1 MIVIKIDFKKE
12 LSELYNPK
20 KKVFSQVKVPKM
32 KFFMIDGKGDPNTSK
47 EYAHAIQV
55 LYSVSYTL
63 KFMCKNELDKDY
75 GVPPL
80 ESLWWAKNMKDF
92 QSGKKE
98 NWQWTAMI
106 MLPDWIPASM
116 VKSAIASARERK
128 TDLDFSKLRV
138 EPFAEGLSV
147 QIMYVGP
154 YKDEGPVITQMHEQ
168 YLPENKLIPN
178 GKHHE
183 IYLGDPRKSEPSKLK
198 TIIRQPVKKK

>member
-1 MIVIKIDFKKE
+1 MIKIDFKKE

>member
-1 MIVIKIDFKKE
+1 VIKIDFKKE

>member
-1 MIVIKIDFKKE
+1 MIKIDFKKE

-47 EYAHAIQV
+47 DYAQAIQV
-55 LYSVSYTL
+55 LYSASYTL
-63 KFMCKNELDKDY
+63 KFMCKKELEKDY

-116 VKSAIASARERK
+116 IKSAIASARERK
-128 TDLDFSKLRV
+128 RDLDFSKLRV
-138 EPFAEGLSV
+138 EPFTEGLSV
-147 QIMYVGP
+147 QIMYIGP
-154 YKDEGPVITQMHEQ
+154 YKDEAPVIAALHEE
-168 YLPENKLIPN
+168 YLPANKLVEN

-198 TIIRQPVKKK
+198 TIIRQPVKKNS

>member
-1 MIVIKIDFKKE
+1 
-12 LSELYNPK
+12 
-20 KKVFSQVKVPKM
+20 
-32 KFFMIDGKGDPNTSK
+32 MIDGKGDPNTSK